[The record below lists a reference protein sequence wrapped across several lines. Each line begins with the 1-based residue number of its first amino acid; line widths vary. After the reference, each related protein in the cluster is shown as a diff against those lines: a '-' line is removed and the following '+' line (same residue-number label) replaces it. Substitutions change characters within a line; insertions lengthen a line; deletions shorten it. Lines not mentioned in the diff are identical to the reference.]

1 MSEVVEDKLSIRN
14 FLAHIQT
21 FLDRYASNQGIK
33 KVLLFP
39 LLVLCFI
46 LLFGLIGPMM
56 ILSVIV
62 LLVFRLIDSITDKG
76 GFMMYLPIFLF
87 FEFYILL
94 YVLFLYFLIIYGIID
109 LAALGLGKTIYD
121 VPGDRIMKPN
131 NEPRKEEKTE
141 NIYVINDEDFK

>member
-56 ILSVIV
+56 ILSFIV
-62 LLVFRLIDSITDKG
+62 LLVFKLIDSITDKG

-109 LAALGLGKTIYD
+109 LAALGLGKTI
-121 VPGDRIMKPN
+121 
-131 NEPRKEEKTE
+131 
-141 NIYVINDEDFK
+141 

>member
-46 LLFGLIGPMM
+46 LLFG
-56 ILSVIV
+56 SVSKYD
-62 LLVFRLIDSITDKG
+62 LLK
-76 GFMMYLPIFLF
+76 
-87 FEFYILL
+87 
-94 YVLFLYFLIIYGIID
+94 
-109 LAALGLGKTIYD
+109 
-121 VPGDRIMKPN
+121 
-131 NEPRKEEKTE
+131 
-141 NIYVINDEDFK
+141 